1 MKKICLTVVGLYFWL
16 LSAFAQQQ
24 YTQYNVDTSSYKNQK
39 LKLDEVNLV
48 SGYFNQNG
56 DHSAVTGGIGTQKL
70 NDVSNVIELK
80 FVKQNEVN
88 NKYTWDLEAGYDHHT
103 AASQAYVNPS
113 GTARP
118 WGTRFYP
125 SLNWEVEKNNGVTIG
140 VGTSL
145 STEVN
150 YHSFGLNF
158 SVGKTSKN
166 KNTDINFRGQAYFD
180 QVVLIEPTEFVP
192 KPVGSDPSTY
202 TTASGNIINSNGEI
216 IKVRIPRTPRNT
228 FDGTLTLS
236 QVVNK
241 NFQMSLIAEGIAQ
254 NGYLGL
260 PFHRVYFTDGSEKIE
275 NLPSNRLKIPLGIR
289 MNYFLGDKV
298 ILRSYYRYY
307 TDDWGI
313 KAHTASLEVPYKVSP
328 FVSIS
333 PFYRYYIQTASQYFA
348 PYEQHSPNDTYYTS
362 NYNLSAFTSQF
373 YGINVRITPE
383 KGVFNIPFFNMV
395 DLRYGHY
402 TQTTGLTANNIG
414 INLRFK

>member
-1 MKKICLTVVGLYFWL
+1 MKKICLTVIGLYFWL
-16 LSAFAQQQ
+16 LSAFAQ
-24 YTQYNVDTSSYKNQK
+24 QYNVDTSSYKNQK

-48 SGYFNQNG
+48 SGYFNQTG

-70 NDVSNVIELK
+70 NDVSNVLELK
-80 FVKQNEVN
+80 FIKQNEQN
-88 NKYTWDLEAGYDHHT
+88 NKYTWDFEAGYDHHT
-103 AASQAYVNPS
+103 AASQAYVNPL
-113 GTARP
+113 GTSRA

-125 SLNWEVEKNNGVTIG
+125 SINWQVEKANGVNFG
-140 VGTSL
+140 LGTSL

-150 YHSFGLNF
+150 YHSFGLDF

-166 KNTDINFRGQAYFD
+166 KNTDINFKGQAYFD
-180 QVVLIEPTEFVP
+180 KVVLIEPTEFVP
-192 KPVGSDPSTY
+192 QPVETSPSTY
-202 TTASGNIINSNGEI
+202 TTASGNIVTSGGKI

-228 FDGTLTLS
+228 FAGSLTLS
-236 QVVNK
+236 QIVNK
-241 NFQMSLIAEGIAQ
+241 NFQLALIAEGVAQ
-254 NGYLGL
+254 SGYLGL

-275 NLPSNRLKIPLGIR
+275 NLPSTRFKLPLGIR
-289 MNYFLGDKV
+289 LNYFLGDKI

-328 FVSIS
+328 FVSVS
-333 PFYRYYIQTASQYFA
+333 PFYRHYTQTASSYFA
-348 PYEQHSPNDTYYTS
+348 PYAQHNSSDTYFTS

-373 YGINVRITPE
+373 YGVNVRITPE
-383 KGVFNIPFFNMV
+383 KGVFNIPFFNTI

-402 TQTTGLTANNIG
+402 TQTTGLQANNIG